1 MLNVQG
7 VGLKINSLHSTGL
20 KTVKMTNKVQ
30 RLIEKCSQVSPLEG
44 RILVSPERVRTYK
57 QEQTFR
63 DDEASAGSNPVTDE
77 QKTKTTIVDVNYRY
91 QKAVVLKTYEGEDR
105 FTVGDTI
112 IYGIGALDEFD
123 LFKGVSILRKYDV
136 VAVVEA

>member
-1 MLNVQG
+1 
-7 VGLKINSLHSTGL
+7 
-20 KTVKMTNKVQ
+20 MTNKVQ

-77 QKTKTTIVDVNYRY
+77 QKTKTKIVDVNYRY

-105 FTVGDTI
+105 FAVGDTI

-136 VAVVEA
+136 VAILAE